1 LSRRAKL
8 AIGLNCN
15 LSIIALHFPDII
27 STNHSVKNS
36 KSFQNIRIKIMLKFI
51 PGVLLLQVITIAL
64 VLIAPADLENWGW
77 LRLAIPVLIAG
88 FLTALWFGS
97 IAAHQNKDELNR
109 LKEYHA
115 KERENIRV
123 KAERTKSK
131 LVKQAQ
137 RKTLREMRR
146 SAMRA
151 NIKIGLVFAGATGL
165 GGLLLLTQYMSLGL
179 LTLTTVGG
187 ALGGYVLRI
196 RQERGKLN
204 LPRKSQDTTR
214 IINAT
219 PNKTKQS
226 TRIKPP

>member
-1 LSRRAKL
+1 LPRRANL
-8 AIGLNCN
+8 TIGLNCN
-15 LSIIALHFPDII
+15 LDIIALPCPDII
-27 STNHSVKNS
+27 STNQSVENRKP
-36 KSFQNIRIKIMLKFI
+36 FQNIRLEIMLKFI
-51 PGVLLLQVITIAL
+51 PGILLLQVITIAL

-88 FLTALWFGS
+88 FLTAFWFGS
-97 IAAHQNKDELNR
+97 IAAHQHKDEISR

-115 KERENIRV
+115 KERETIRV
-123 KAERTKSK
+123 NAERTKSK

-137 RKTLREMRR
+137 RKTMREVRR
-146 SAMRA
+146 SSTRA
-151 NIKIGLVFAGATGL
+151 NIKIGLVFAGATSL

-187 ALGGYVLRI
+187 AFGGYVLRI

-204 LPRKSQDTTR
+204 LPHKSQGTAR
-214 IINAT
+214 IINAA

-226 TRIKPP
+226 TRVKLP